1 MMIGVER
8 IPEISTRTRHF
19 GKRVRLSLHCR
30 LPESEFLLPA
40 LSLNDDE
47 VGAMLGFLKE
57 NFILEEAKYYIIC

>member
-47 VGAMLGFLKE
+47 DGGNVRIFKRK
-57 NFILEEAKYYIIC
+57 FHT